1 MKKKIFDVLF
11 QCGICHHT
19 DFFSE
24 NKLIE
29 PPMWQVGDECSFY
42 VCPDCGADDEYSII
56 TYIDQERVFEQEEEL
71 KEWWENLSYYA
82 NAEEVSHLLPGDK
95 WEAPKDIIVESVVA
109 WVVPKSRYPKRE
121 WITLKEAADEMDI
134 PKPTLQTWLT
144 RQKLFSEQIQ
154 GWIQKTE
161 STTLIHRSV
170 LDRIKELKEE
180 SEED

>member
-11 QCGICHHT
+11 QCGICQHT

-56 TYIDQERVFEQEEEL
+56 TYIDQERVFEEEEEL

-82 NAEEVSHLLPGDK
+82 NAEEVSHLLPEGD
-95 WEAPKDIIVESVVA
+95 EPPKGIVVESVTA
-109 WVVPKSRYPKRE
+109 WAVPKSRYPFRDWVTVRE
-121 WITLKEAADEMDI
+121 ASELTGVPRKTILTWIE
-134 PKPTLQTWLT
+134 
-144 RQKLFSEQIQ
+144 RGKLFEMQIQ
-154 GWIQKTE
+154 GWIQNAGG
-161 STTLIHRSV
+161 STLLLHRKV
-170 LDRIKELKEE
+170 VERIEKMKNET
-180 SEED
+180 